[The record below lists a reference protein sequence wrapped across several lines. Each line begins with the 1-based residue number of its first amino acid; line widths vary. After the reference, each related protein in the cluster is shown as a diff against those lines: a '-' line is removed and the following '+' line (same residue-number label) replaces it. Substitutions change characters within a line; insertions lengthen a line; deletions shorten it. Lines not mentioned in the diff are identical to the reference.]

1 MPKIDT
7 INGYLPKFVDYGM
20 FIVSNDY
27 KPNANIVMS
36 VLGMIGDIANY
47 YKSKAAPFLKTSRI
61 ESFVSLHTNSSD
73 GSVAEMAGYAKDR
86 IKLI

>member
-1 MPKIDT
+1 
-7 INGYLPKFVDYGM
+7 
-20 FIVSNDY
+20 
-27 KPNANIVMS
+27 MS